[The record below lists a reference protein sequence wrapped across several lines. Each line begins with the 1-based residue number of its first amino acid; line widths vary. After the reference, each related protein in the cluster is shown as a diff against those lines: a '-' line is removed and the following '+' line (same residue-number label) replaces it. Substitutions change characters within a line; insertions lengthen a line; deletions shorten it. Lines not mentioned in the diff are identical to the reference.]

1 MGSNGL
7 RRPRGPRSAVRRM
20 GGLPLRRRL
29 ECTAL
34 NGPLCSQAA
43 LPDNRIDNFTSD
55 WNSGIAL
62 SALLDYCKP
71 GLFPHWKV
79 LDPSDR

>member
-1 MGSNGL
+1 
-7 RRPRGPRSAVRRM
+7 M
-20 GGLPLRRRL
+20 GGLPRRRRL
-29 ECTAL
+29 ERFAPRRTAL
-34 NGPLCSQAA
+34 TGPLCSQAA